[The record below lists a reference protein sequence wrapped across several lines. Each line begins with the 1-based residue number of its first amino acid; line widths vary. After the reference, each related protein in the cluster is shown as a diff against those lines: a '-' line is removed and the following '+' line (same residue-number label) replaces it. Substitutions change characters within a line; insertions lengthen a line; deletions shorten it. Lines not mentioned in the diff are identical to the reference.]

1 MPIKRVELKDKA
13 ELRALLLQDAEAI
26 EKGLRLVDDKDSVNV
41 CFDILGID
49 KDGIV
54 ATVILE
60 AGVAGA
66 DVAKGATK
74 SLEPDLDPLAERYLQ
89 VEVDDVR
96 LFIIARDFTEEFR
109 RHIVDVSWTVETYR
123 YQAVASAKGE
133 KGIVCMVEK
142 ILQTPPAIRDELAT
156 EYDHLDYIDSDPVR
170 VAADSVLEYTRGLGA
185 VIVSP
190 TPNYIRI
197 ERELGKTF
205 AWMRTYRSHFILG
218 IDYFNEDNSY
228 CMVKYDIKSTDGITD
243 ELRQDLRKSYELA
256 L

>member
-26 EKGLRLVDDKDSVNV
+26 EKGLRLVDDKGSTDV

-49 KDGIV
+49 KEGIV

-66 DVAKGATK
+66 DVAKGAIRPI
-74 SLEPDLDPLAERYLQ
+74 EMDLDPLAERYLQ
-89 VEVDDVR
+89 VEVDDIR
-96 LFIIARDFTEEFR
+96 LIIIARNFTEEFR

-123 YQAVASAKGE
+123 YQAVASAKGG

-142 ILQTPPAIRDELAT
+142 IPQTPPATRDELAT
-156 EYDHLDYIDSDPVR
+156 EHDHLDYIDSDPVR
-170 VAADSVLEYTRGLGA
+170 VAADSVLEYIRSLGV

-190 TPNYIRI
+190 TPNYIRM
-197 ERELGKTF
+197 EREWGKAF

-218 IDYFNEDNSY
+218 IDYFDEDNAY
-228 CMVKYDIKSTDGITD
+228 CMIRYDIKSTDGITD
-243 ELRQDLRKSYELA
+243 ELREDLKKSYELA